1 GYVRAKRHVKCS
13 FIQEANVFAGENII
27 VTQSIMHSHVRA
39 GSTVSCTGSKGLIVG
54 GVTQAGDRVV
64 ARMIGNSMS
73 TATVIEVGV
82 HPELRQELAELRR
95 RLRELTDSM
104 EKTEKALTLLDQM
117 AVSGQLSPERMAM
130 RIKLANTRRQ

>member
-1 GYVRAKRHVKCS
+1 RGNVLTGFRVRTAGDIRVYGGVEGAELESDGSIEISGGIIANNKGYVRAKRHVKCS

-95 RLRELTDSM
+95 
-104 EKTEKALTLLDQM
+104 
-117 AVSGQLSPERMAM
+117 
-130 RIKLANTRRQ
+130 